1 MSSKRNH
8 PSANEHPTMIS
19 EALAKETSAGRLFG
33 PLNPEDYPF
42 VHISSLGAVPK
53 KHSINRWRLI
63 LDLSHP
69 NGHSVN
75 DGISRSL
82 CSLSYTKVD
91 HTVRK
96 ILSSGQGT
104 LLAKID
110 IENAFRNVPVHPHD
124 RHLLG
129 LVWDGKLYIDTVLP
143 FGLRSAPK
151 IFNAIADGLQW
162 IAMERGVTNLDHFLD
177 DFITTGHPRSNECSN
192 NLVLLMDTC
201 KILNLPLALS
211 KLEGPSTCLV
221 FLGIE
226 LDTLLLQLRLP
237 YPKLMRLKRTL
248 LTWISRKCSTK
259 KELESLIGL
268 LHDASIVIRP
278 GRTFLRRL
286 IDLLK
291 SSNCRP
297 SGAFIRLNREARS
310 DIIWWHTFISDWN
323 GLSMMQ
329 SQRQANPD
337 INLTSDASGSWGCGA
352 YWNTHWFQYQWS
364 VHTLS
369 YGITTKELLPI
380 VFAAAIWGHAW
391 TGKSIL
397 CHCDNEAVVTIINSG
412 TSKEPEAM
420 ALLRCLFF
428 IAARNNLLITA
439 AHLPGSLNQVADAL
453 SRNNLPLFSTVYPQA
468 DPHPSVIPPALIDL
482 LVLSK
487 PDWTS
492 QSWNKTFNTIF
503 NQPCQK
509 TP

>member
-1 MSSKRNH
+1 
-8 PSANEHPTMIS
+8 MIS
-19 EALAKETSAGRLFG
+19 EALAKETSASRLFG
-33 PLNPEDYPF
+33 PLNPKDFPF
-42 VHISSLGAVPK
+42 VHTSSLGAVPK
-53 KHSINRWRLI
+53 KHSINKWRLI

-91 HTVRK
+91 HTVQK

-110 IENAFRNVPVHPHD
+110 IENAFRNVPVHTDD

-192 NLVLLMDTC
+192 NLALLMDTC
-201 KILNLPLALS
+201 KILKLPLALS

-237 YPKLMRLKRTL
+237 LSKLTRLKGTL
-248 LTWISRKCSTK
+248 STWTSRKCCTK

-278 GRTFLRRL
+278 GRTFIRRL

-310 DIIWWHTFISDWN
+310 DVLWWHTFISDWN

-329 SQRQANPD
+329 CQRQANPD
-337 INLTSDASGSWGCGA
+337 ITLTSDASGSWGCSA
-352 YWNTHWFQYQWS
+352 Y
-364 VHTLS
+364 
-369 YGITTKELLPI
+369 
-380 VFAAAIWGHAW
+380 
-391 TGKSIL
+391 
-397 CHCDNEAVVTIINSG
+397 
-412 TSKEPEAM
+412 
-420 ALLRCLFF
+420 
-428 IAARNNLLITA
+428 
-439 AHLPGSLNQVADAL
+439 
-453 SRNNLPLFSTVYPQA
+453 
-468 DPHPSVIPPALIDL
+468 
-482 LVLSK
+482 
-487 PDWTS
+487 
-492 QSWNKTFNTIF
+492 
-503 NQPCQK
+503 
-509 TP
+509 